1 MPSCPPF
8 YSVRKSPFLSAL
20 AAKRHLTNSLPSFIV
35 LDMTNAKRIV
45 IKLGTS
51 VLTAG
56 TGGLSRPHI
65 LEIVR
70 QAAQLVEAGHLV
82 VVVSSGA
89 IAAGREALNYPDLDR
104 SVPARQMLSAV
115 GQIRL
120 IQLYSELF
128 GGFGL
133 TVGQVL
139 LTRGDLSN
147 RTGYL
152 NARDTLMT
160 LLHHKIV
167 PVINDNDAVAT
178 EKIKVR
184 DNDTLT
190 ALVANLLDAD

>member
-1 MPSCPPF
+1 MPPTQAVEKGALVLRST
-8 YSVRKSPFLSAL
+8 FLPVL
-20 AAKRHLTNSLPSFIV
+20 AAKRHLTNRLPSFIV
-35 LDMTNAKRIV
+35 LDMANAKRIV

-65 LEIVR
+65 LTIVQ

-82 VVVSSGA
+82 VIVSSGA
-89 IAAGREALNYPDLDR
+89 IAAGREALNFPDLDR

-115 GQIRL
+115 GQGRL

-128 GGFGL
+128 SGFGL
-133 TVGQVL
+133 IVGQVL

-152 NARDTLMT
+152 NARDTLIT
-160 LLHHKIV
+160 LL
-167 PVINDNDAVAT
+167 
-178 EKIKVR
+178 
-184 DNDTLT
+184 
-190 ALVANLLDAD
+190 